1 MRAAVPLR
9 RVSVL
14 AVAGS
19 LAVLGMTAWPATAD
33 SARAAITAAAGQP
46 QRADRSNVGAT
57 HSPQLLRQLAGPA
70 SGARPSALR
79 ITGAIAGAVQGVD
92 VASYQHPGG
101 AAINWADVAAAGIGF
116 AAVKATEGTYYQ
128 NPYALS
134 DLAEAKAAGLA
145 VGAYAFAI
153 PNGNGGSSSAV
164 AQADYLLRYLGADSA
179 TVPIMLDIEYDP
191 YVSTDGTNQCYG
203 LRPAAM
209 VSWISAFDAEIH
221 RKTGLATDCLHP
233 AAVVE
238 RLYQRKHRVRP
249 APVVGPRLHE
259 RLKPGVA
266 RRVAQLVQLAV
277 HQRRDR
283 ERD

>member
-1 MRAAVPLR
+1 M
-9 RVSVL
+9 
-14 AVAGS
+14 
-19 LAVLGMTAWPATAD
+19 
-33 SARAAITAAAGQP
+33 
-46 QRADRSNVGAT
+46 
-57 HSPQLLRQLAGPA
+57 
-70 SGARPSALR
+70 
-79 ITGAIAGAVQGVD
+79 
-92 VASYQHPGG
+92 ASYQHPGG

-153 PNGNGGSSSAV
+153 PNGNGGSSSAA

-203 LRPAAM
+203 LRPGCHG
-209 VSWISAFDAEIH
+209 VLDFRVRRRDPSQD
-221 RKTGLATDCLHP
+221 RPATDCLHP
-233 AAVVE
+233 AVVVE

-259 RLKPGVA
+259 CLKPGDA

>member
-9 RVSVL
+9 RVSAL

-70 SGARPSALR
+70 SGARPSVPS
-79 ITGAIAGAVQGVD
+79 AIAGAVQGVD

-221 RKTGLATDCLHP
+221 RKTGRAYRLFTSRRRGGAPVP
-233 AAVVE
+233 AEAPGSASS
-238 RLYQRKHRVRP
+238 RCGSPTTRAPQARRCPPGGAAGPAGSTP
-249 APVVGPRLHE
+249 APGP
-259 RLKPGVA
+259 
-266 RRVAQLVQLAV
+266 
-277 HQRRDR
+277 
-283 ERD
+283 

>member
-33 SARAAITAAAGQP
+33 SARAAVTAAAGQP

-70 SGARPSALR
+70 SGARPSVPS
-79 ITGAIAGAVQGVD
+79 AIAGAVQGVD

-203 LRPAAM
+203 LRQAAM
-209 VSWISAFDAEIH
+209 VSWISAFDA
-221 RKTGLATDCLHP
+221 RDPSQDRPATDCLHP

-238 RLYQRKHRVRP
+238 RLYQAE
-249 APVVGPRLHE
+249 APVPASSRCGSPTTRAPQAPTLPAGW
-259 RLKPGVA
+259 R
-266 RRVAQLVQLAV
+266 QLVQLAV

>member
-1 MRAAVPLR
+1 M
-9 RVSVL
+9 
-14 AVAGS
+14 
-19 LAVLGMTAWPATAD
+19 
-33 SARAAITAAAGQP
+33 
-46 QRADRSNVGAT
+46 
-57 HSPQLLRQLAGPA
+57 
-70 SGARPSALR
+70 
-79 ITGAIAGAVQGVD
+79 
-92 VASYQHPGG
+92 ASYQHPGG

-191 YVSTDGTNQCYG
+191 YVSTDGTNECYG

-221 RKTGLATDCLHP
+221 RQTGRLPIVYIPPSWWSACTSGSTGFGQLPLWVPDYTSASSP
-233 AAVVE
+233 AI
-238 RLYQRKHRVRP
+238 
-249 APVVGPRLHE
+249 
-259 RLKPGVA
+259 A

-277 HQRRDR
+277 HQRRHR